1 MMGVPNTDLL
11 LVLAIGSG
19 VVAAVRSTW
28 SPCGQ
33 SMLSSITPVAEAGRG
48 HRFGSTATFFLI
60 GAMIGGVVV
69 GSACALLAAGVALVD
84 PPVASRFALI
94 ALGAFAGMLV
104 DAGFTPWRTP
114 FLRRQVNED
123 WLSAYRAWFY
133 GGGFGFQIGTG
144 VMTYVMSTAV
154 PLTIAFAVLT
164 GSPAR
169 AVLVCVA
176 FAAVRGSA
184 IFLTSRCRSF
194 VELQRLHR
202 RFERWREP
210 VRRLTIASLG
220 VVSAVAATAWSSLPA
235 GLVLAVGAVAAV
247 LFARPADLGTDP
259 ALAVRPTPSARSH
272 RVSASAGPAGGSG
285 SIAQAR
291 TALIEAAT

>member
-1 MMGVPNTDLL
+1 MPNTDLL
-11 LVLAIGSG
+11 LALAIGSG

-60 GAMIGGVVV
+60 GALIGGLVV

-84 PPVASRFALI
+84 PPVVSRFALI
-94 ALGAFAGMLV
+94 ALGAFTGVLV

-154 PLTIAFAVLT
+154 PLTIALAVLT

-169 AVLVCVA
+169 ALVVCVA

-202 RFERWREP
+202 RFECWREP
-210 VRRLTIASLG
+210 VRRLTIVWLG
-220 VVSAVAATAWSSLPA
+220 TVSAVAAVTAWSSLPA
-235 GLVLAVGAVAAV
+235 GLVLGAVAVVAV
-247 LFARPADLGTDP
+247 LLARPADLGTDP
-259 ALAVRPTPSARSH
+259 AFAVRPTLSAQAL
-272 RVSASAGPAGGSG
+272 RVPAPADPGGGVG
-285 SIAQAR
+285 SIDQVRAP
-291 TALIEAAT
+291 LIEAAT

>member
-1 MMGVPNTDLL
+1 MSGVPNADLL
-11 LVLAIGSG
+11 FALAIGMG

-48 HRFGSTATFFLI
+48 HRFGSTATFFMI
-60 GAMIGGVVV
+60 GALLGGAVV
-69 GSACALLAAGVALVD
+69 GAACAALAAGLAVVD
-84 PPVASRFALI
+84 PPVGPRLALI
-94 ALGAFAGMLV
+94 ALGALAGALV

-123 WLSAYRAWFY
+123 WLSTYRPWFY

-154 PLTIAFAVLT
+154 PLTLAVAVLT
-164 GSPAR
+164 ASPWR
-169 AVLVCVA
+169 ALVVCIA

-184 IFLTSRCRSF
+184 IFLTVRCRSF
-194 VELQRLHR
+194 ADLQAFHR

-210 VRRLTIASLG
+210 VRRLAIASLG
-220 VVSAVAATAWSSLPA
+220 LASAVAATVWSSLPV
-235 GLVLAVGAVAAV
+235 GLALGVVAMLAMV
-247 LFARPADLGTDP
+247 FARPADLGTDP
-259 ALAVRPTPSARSH
+259 ALVGRPARAGAPTGATRGHGRGEVRAPLVVEP
-272 RVSASAGPAGGSG
+272 VG
-285 SIAQAR
+285 
-291 TALIEAAT
+291 